1 MSQPQAASLSP
12 VPCPEPADDDAEQSY
27 TLLPPADGPFPD
39 AAHVNMFLRKIDG
52 DAPAKQFGL
61 RTMTGTDAFAVF
73 PSAFEI
79 NETEFSHHS
88 TILVRRGNTL
98 HIGVVVRVAD
108 TRAPSPVS
116 PTAAVPNPNPN
127 ADPADPAAI
136 LPIKRHRSHSP
147 CQ

>member
-1 MSQPQAASLSP
+1 MSQPRAAPLSP
-12 VPCPEPADDDAEQSY
+12 VPRPQPAEAEKDADQSY

-73 PSAFEI
+73 PSVFEI
-79 NETEFSHHS
+79 NETEFLHHS
-88 TILVRRGNTL
+88 TILVRRGNRL

-116 PTAAVPNPNPN
+116 P
-127 ADPADPAAI
+127 ADPVTDADPVDPAAI